1 MTHVRAALYSKFPL
15 TLLLAGLVL
24 LTAGCATTKSDTV
37 LIADARAAIVRFVD
51 SDPGLRDWV
60 DHAHGYAVFPGLGKG
75 GLGVGG
81 AYGNGIVFERG
92 DPIGRSRLIQGTV
105 GFQIGAQNFAMVVFF
120 QDEAALTTF
129 QRGNFEFSAQASAV
143 AATAGA
149 SADADYENGVAVF
162 TMEEGGLM
170 FEASIGGQ
178 KFSFNRW

>member
-1 MTHVRAALYSKFPL
+1 MIHVRAALNPKFL
-15 TLLLAGLVL
+15 TTLLLSALLL

-51 SDPGLRDWV
+51 RDPGLRDWV
-60 DHAHGYAVFPGLGKG
+60 DHAHGYAVFPSLGKG

-92 DPIGRSRLIQGTV
+92 DPIGRTRLIQGTV

-129 QRGNFEFSAQASAV
+129 QRGNFEFSAQATAIAASAGV
-143 AATAGA
+143 AATT
-149 SADADYENGVAVF
+149 SYEKGVAVF
-162 TMEEGGLM
+162 ILGRGGLM
-170 FEASIGGQ
+170 AEASVGGL
-178 KFSFNRW
+178 KFDYSPL